1 MLLVG
6 SMGLAA
12 CGEARP
18 DSTDPMDRL
27 ARAVGV
33 LDATSRYE
41 IRTFTASHMEFS
53 QLGVDVTTEMD
64 DDHPVSV
71 VEVAEG
77 NSHATVDLSAM
88 FPVGRS
94 GDRLRDLVR
103 SAPDGDR
110 HLPDALDELEQTSSS
125 SPVTLTG
132 KALWSDLMEAQG
144 GDVEEAAR
152 SAAAGIALNLAV
164 DATVL
169 ADIYADLYRSS
180 SADVTLVFAPDGAR
194 SEFRLRD
201 DLTLPHPP
209 AAEEDRTDEWMAFLR
224 TVAG

>member
-27 ARAVGV
+27 ALAVAV

-88 FPVGRS
+88 FPVVEAGI
-94 GDRLRDLVR
+94 GF
-103 SAPDGDR
+103 
-110 HLPDALDELEQTSSS
+110 EI
-125 SPVTLTG
+125 
-132 KALWSDLMEAQG
+132 WSDPHRMVIDTSLMPSTNSSRRRRRR
-144 GDVEEAAR
+144 R
-152 SAAAGIALNLAV
+152 SL
-164 DATVL
+164 
-169 ADIYADLYRSS
+169 
-180 SADVTLVFAPDGAR
+180 
-194 SEFRLRD
+194 
-201 DLTLPHPP
+201 
-209 AAEEDRTDEWMAFLR
+209 
-224 TVAG
+224 

>member
-1 MLLVG
+1 M
-6 SMGLAA
+6 
-12 CGEARP
+12 
-18 DSTDPMDRL
+18 
-27 ARAVGV
+27 
-33 LDATSRYE
+33 
-41 IRTFTASHMEFS
+41 
-53 QLGVDVTTEMD
+53 
-64 DDHPVSV
+64 
-71 VEVAEG
+71 
-77 NSHATVDLSAM
+77 
-88 FPVGRS
+88 
-94 GDRLRDLVR
+94 
-103 SAPDGDR
+103 
-110 HLPDALDELEQTSSS
+110 
-125 SPVTLTG
+125 TG

-169 ADIYADLYRSS
+169 ADIFADLYRSS